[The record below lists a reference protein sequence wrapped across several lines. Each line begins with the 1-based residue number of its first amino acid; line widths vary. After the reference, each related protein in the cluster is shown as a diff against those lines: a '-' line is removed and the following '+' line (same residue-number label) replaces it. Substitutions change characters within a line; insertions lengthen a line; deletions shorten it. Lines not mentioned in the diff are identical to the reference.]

1 MNNDD
6 YDKKVIRR
14 AKEDPQFFSE
24 IFDKYYDLILKY
36 VVHRT
41 GNVEVSKDIT
51 AETFYKA
58 LNKLHTYQPTFAP
71 FSAWLYRIA
80 TNEIN
85 YFFRRKKYEPISLEE
100 AMKEI
105 NLQIPSSI
113 DVEKEL
119 VQAQETI
126 DNNKKYQMAKEA
138 LFKLP
143 VKYQEVLVLKYIEGI
158 KVTEIS
164 KILDKSEGTVK
175 SLIFRGID
183 KLRKKLNK

>member
-1 MNNDD
+1 MNKDD
-6 YDKKVIRR
+6 YDKKVISM
-14 AKEDPQFFSE
+14 AKQDPQFFGE
-24 IFDKYYDLILKY
+24 IFDKYYNLILRY

-41 GNVEVSKDIT
+41 GNIEVSKDIT

-58 LNKLHTYQPTFAP
+58 LNKLHTYQPTHVP

-85 YFFRRKKYEPISLEE
+85 YFFRRKKYEPLSLEE
-100 AMKEI
+100 SIKET

-113 DVEKEL
+113 NVENEL
-119 VQAQETI
+119 ILAQEKI
-126 DNNKKYQMAKEA
+126 DDNKRYQMAKAA

-143 VKYQEVLVLKYIEGI
+143 DKYQEALVLKFMEGLKI
-158 KVTEIS
+158 TEIS
-164 KILDKSEGTVK
+164 KILNKSEGTVK

-183 KLRKKLNK
+183 KLKKTLNK